1 MSNGGQEDDYFRKI
15 DQENIEKLRRERQLE
30 ALRREERAGIAAALH
45 TTEEVA
51 QEALE
56 LGFDKETAALLPL
69 IPLLAVAWADGKI
82 TTAED
87 EAVTEI
93 AINRGIALNSPAYQ
107 FLKDLLATRPSELF
121 FERTTRVIVH
131 LVQADAASWVK
142 KSLPELCIEV
152 AEASGGFF
160 GLGNKVSPEERVLIE
175 ELAEQLKVAD
185 RVADQLPTL
194 DKPDTL

>member
-1 MSNGGQEDDYFRKI
+1 MSHGGQEDEYFRKI

-45 TTEEVA
+45 TSEQVA

-56 LGFDKETAALLPL
+56 LGFDRETAPLLPL

-82 TTAED
+82 TLAED
-87 EAVTEI
+87 EAVTQI
-93 AINRGIALNSPAYQ
+93 ALNRGIALNSPAHQ
-107 FLKDLLATRPSELF
+107 FLKDLLATRPSDLF

-131 LVQADAASWVK
+131 MVQGDRTSWVG

-160 GLGNKVSPEERVLIE
+160 GFGNKVSPEERVLIQ
-175 ELAEQLKVAD
+175 ELAEQLNVAD

-194 DKPDTL
+194 PEPDSL